1 MLSRQKKD
9 IDNPFKAADFP
20 VIVEKGKA
28 KAVIMDMEKYR
39 EFELLVD
46 NLINLREEDED
57 AMIKDS
63 GVIEKLIARAR
74 EEAIKASSGT
84 NWVEEIDAL

>member
-1 MLSRQKKD
+1 MLSRQKRD
-9 IDNPFKAADFP
+9 IDNPFKAGDFP
-20 VIVEKGKA
+20 VIIEKGKA

-39 EFELLVD
+39 ELDLFVD

-63 GVIEKLIARAR
+63 GVIEKLIAKARA
-74 EEAIKASSGT
+74 EAVKVSSDT
-84 NWVEEIDAL
+84 NWVKEIDDL

>member
-1 MLSRQKKD
+1 MLSKQKRD

-20 VIVEKGKA
+20 VIVEKGEA

-39 EFELLVD
+39 ELELLVD

-74 EEAIKASSGT
+74 EESIKASSGT
-84 NWVEEIDAL
+84 NWVEEIDDL

>member
-1 MLSRQKKD
+1 MLSRQKRD

-20 VIVEKGKA
+20 VIVEKGEA

-39 EFELLVD
+39 ELELLVD
-46 NLINLREEDED
+46 NLINLKEEDED

-74 EEAIKASSGT
+74 EEAIKTSSGT
-84 NWVEEIDAL
+84 NWVEEIDVL